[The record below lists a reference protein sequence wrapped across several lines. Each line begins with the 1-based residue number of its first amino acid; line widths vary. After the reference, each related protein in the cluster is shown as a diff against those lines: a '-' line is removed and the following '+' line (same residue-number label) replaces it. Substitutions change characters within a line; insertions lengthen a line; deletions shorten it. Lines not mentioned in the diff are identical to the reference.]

1 MDFNSIDLNFVRSR
15 STTLAEVL
23 PQVVA
28 SIEAQA
34 CLPDGTSVKS
44 GLSSGFDEMD
54 RITSGMSPGELIVVA
69 ARPGNGRYAFA
80 LDVALHVATVEKC
93 PVQFYSL
100 ISLPEEIAM
109 RMLSLASDVEYKKLT
124 TATLDD
130 TDWQSLSRGLGKLHD
145 AQISIEHLKGNQ
157 LEQLLKSMLRNQLDS
172 DNKKGLVV
180 VDAFQLFDFSHS
192 SLRVDE
198 AHRAALAALR
208 SLALELGLVVLLVS
222 GLNCQLENRLDKRP
236 LLHDLPRHG
245 MLETMADTVLLLYRD
260 AFYHGIKSGDDPS
273 MSQIEVCVAKTKW
286 DFYGSCQL
294 MLSGK
299 NFPVAAYWGH

>member
-1 MDFNSIDLNFVRSR
+1 MDFNSIDLNFVQSR

-34 CLPDGTSVKS
+34 CLSDGAPVIT
-44 GLSSGFDEMD
+44 GLSSGFDELD
-54 RITSGMSPGELIVVA
+54 RITSGMSPGELIVIA

-80 LDVALHVATVEKC
+80 LDVALNVATVEKC

-109 RMLSLASDVEYKKLT
+109 RMLSLASDLEYKKLT

-130 TDWQSLSRGLGKLHD
+130 TDWQSFSKGLGKLHD
-145 AQISIEHLKGNQ
+145 ARISIEHLKGNQ
-157 LEQLLKSMLRNQLDS
+157 FEQLLKSMLRNQLDS

-198 AHRAALAALR
+198 AHRAALATLR
-208 SLALELGLVVLLVS
+208 SLALELGVAVLLVS
-222 GLNCQLENRLDKRP
+222 GLNSQLENRVDKRP

-260 AFYHGIKSGDDPS
+260 AFYHGVDSGDETS
-273 MSQIEVCVAKTKW
+273 KAQIEVCVAKTKW
-286 DFYGSCQL
+286 DFYGSFQL

-299 NFPVAAYWGH
+299 NFPVAAYWGR